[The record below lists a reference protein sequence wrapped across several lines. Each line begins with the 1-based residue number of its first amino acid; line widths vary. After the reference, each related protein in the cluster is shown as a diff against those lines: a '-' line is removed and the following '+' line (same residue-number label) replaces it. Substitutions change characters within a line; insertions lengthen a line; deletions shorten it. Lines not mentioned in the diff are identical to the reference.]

1 MRAAIFK
8 AAQRGAAAAACLGV
22 VAALLAFTC
31 AAHADLRLCNR
42 TSYVVDHALALE
54 EKGAAAT
61 RGWFRVDPGQCR
73 GVVAGE
79 ITAENIYVF
88 PRALPI
94 YGASPPTPSGHA
106 DFCVAEG
113 NFVIAGNACLAA
125 QGQRLARFTAVKPTP
140 SDQGLSASLAEE
152 ADYTDDQ
159 ARLAGIQRLLVI
171 AGYDANPID
180 GLTGAKTEA
189 ALAGFLRDNRL
200 PAEAVNGAAFFEVL
214 VDIIKQSSGIGF
226 SWCNETSLTVMAAL
240 GFEARGAVVT
250 RGWYRLTAG
259 ACLRPELAGR
269 PRRVFS
275 FGEAVDPDGQPIR
288 RADKPLAWGGPT
300 ILCTSEVRFELSDQ
314 ADCAARGFNA
324 TGFAT
329 VDLAGRGA
337 TVRFKDPP

>member
-1 MRAAIFK
+1 
-8 AAQRGAAAAACLGV
+8 
-22 VAALLAFTC
+22 
-31 AAHADLRLCNR
+31 
-42 TSYVVDHALALE
+42 
-54 EKGAAAT
+54 
-61 RGWFRVDPGQCR
+61 
-73 GVVAGE
+73 VVAGE
-79 ITAENIYVF
+79 ITAESIYVF

-94 YGASPPTPSGHA
+94 YGSSPPALSGHA
-106 DFCVAEG
+106 DFCVADG

-125 QGQRLARFTAVKPTP
+125 QGQRLVRFTAIKPTQT
-140 SDQGLSASLAEE
+140 DQGLSANLAEE
-152 ADYTDDQ
+152 ADYTDEQ

-171 AGYDANPID
+171 AGYDASPID

-189 ALAGFLRDNRL
+189 ALGQFLRDNRL
-200 PAEAVNGAAFFEVL
+200 PAEAVNGASFFEVL

-275 FGEAVDPDGQPIR
+275 FGEAIDSDGQPIR
-288 RADKPLAWGGPT
+288 RADKPLAWGGST
-300 ILCTSEVRFELSDQ
+300 ILCTREVRFELSDQ
-314 ADCAARGFNA
+314 ADCAARGLNA

-337 TVRFKDPP
+337 TVRFKEPP